1 VAGTITRGGV
11 FVGIG
16 VRLEG
21 RAGLQQNYFLWV
33 GRPGFVRFWYYRF
46 IWFRDY
52 RFHWFIVVVL
62 RWGRDVRFRIF
73 ILVVSVVFR
82 FGFLVIRAIKVDVK
96 IDWFKERIFVIVK
109 WQFEFVLSVLPW
121 LVIFTIGRLVVIS
134 GFVVILITRSV
145 IILISGF
152 VIVLV
157 RRSLLI
163 LVIWIVIAFIRRFIV
178 FLVRRSVAIIRWVID
193 VLVRRFIIVL
203 ISLLLSLWSI

>member
-33 GRPGFVRFWYYRF
+33 GRPGFVRFWDYRF

-145 IILISGF
+145 IILISWF

-203 ISLLLSLWSI
+203 ISLVLSLWSI